1 MLMIIFRN
9 LGLQIGAIGLRP
21 PDSAQNHAIAI
32 SESLAIRASSFD
44 VLRARDGIE
53 GQD

>member
-1 MLMIIFRN
+1 MIIFRN
-9 LGLQIGAIGLRP
+9 LGLEIGAIRFRY

-32 SESLAIRASSFD
+32 SESLATRASSFD
-44 VLRARDGIE
+44 VLRACDGIE